1 MYKIAVLASTNG
13 TDFQAIIDEVE
24 AGTLKVEIAGLLTN
38 RSKCG
43 AVSKA
48 EKAGIP
54 VFAFKSKGKPR
65 EIFDTE
71 MIEKLQELKV
81 DLVVL
86 VGFMRIL
93 SDKFV
98 QSFPNKIINVHP
110 SLLPK
115 FAGGMDTNVHEEV
128 LAAGET
134 ETGCTIHIVNEEIDG
149 GKILLQKSCKVVEN
163 ETVDSL
169 KEKVQNLEKKWYPQ
183 VIQDF
188 ADGKV

>member
-13 TDFQAIIDEVE
+13 TDFQAIIDEVA
-24 AGTLKVEIAGLLTN
+24 AGTLQVEIAGLLTN
-38 RSKCG
+38 RLKCG
-43 AVSKA
+43 AVAKA

-54 VFAFKSKGKPR
+54 IFAFKSKGKSR
-65 EIFDTE
+65 EIFDAE
-71 MIEKLQELKV
+71 MIAKLQELKV
-81 DLVVL
+81 DLIVL
-86 VGFMRIL
+86 VGYMRIL
-93 SDKFV
+93 SRDFV
-98 QSFPNKIINVHP
+98 QTFPNKIINVHP

-115 FAGGMDTNVHEEV
+115 FANGMDTGIHERV

-134 ETGCTIHIVNEEIDG
+134 ESGCTVHIVNEEIDG
-149 GKILLQKSCKVVEN
+149 GKIILQKSCEISVD

-169 KEKVQNLEKKWYPQ
+169 KEKVQNLEKKWYPR